1 MLAAQPSFIHKHII
15 MKRLLALLSLLLL
28 LHTAQAQTGTQV
40 LKDWERAK
48 AYTAEYIAA
57 MPEDGINY
65 KPTPEVR
72 SFAEQMLHIA
82 GANFM
87 FASGAS
93 GKANPQQGK
102 DLEKTD
108 AYKTK
113 AGLQAI
119 VNESYDYVINT
130 VKGMQPAQMAESIKL
145 FNMDVT
151 REQAIAKAFEH
162 GTHHRGQTTLYLR
175 MKGVKPP
182 QERLF

>member
-1 MLAAQPSFIHKHII
+1 MLA
-15 MKRLLALLSLLLL
+15 LALMVLL
-28 LHTAQAQTGTQV
+28 LHTAHAQTTNQV
-40 LKDWERAK
+40 IKDWERAK

-65 KPTPEVR
+65 KPVADVR

-93 GKANPQQGK
+93 GKANPQEGK
-102 DLEKTD
+102 NLEKND

-113 AGLQAI
+113 AALTQI

-130 VKGMQPAQMAESIKL
+130 VKGMQPAQMNESIKL
-145 FNMDVT
+145 FNMDMS
-151 REQAIAKAFEH
+151 REQALAKAFEH

-182 QERLF
+182 QEKLF